1 MHKIAEKYKLTNNE
15 ILRMDNN
22 FLINMLVCFKHIS
35 LSSEMNKRNKLSE
48 IKKICKDEDVNGV
61 LLKITYADSLSLKIL
76 KKLMLETNSR
86 MIYILMRLRYH

>member
-35 LSSEMNKRNKLSE
+35 LSSGMNKKNKLSE
-48 IKKICKDEDVNGV
+48 IKKI
-61 LLKITYADSLSLKIL
+61 SIL
-76 KKLMLETNSR
+76 PDRQKLYSQQ
-86 MIYILMRLRYH
+86 MINYDTQIR